1 MLCCSCGKKQ
11 EKKLAKKGEKNLANR
26 HKTIGGFCDYRG
38 EYRRGY
44 TMSTGGAAMTTGMG
58 IVFLILAVSG
68 LVRLVID
75 VIEIRDR
82 LKS

>member
-1 MLCCSCGKKQ
+1 MP
-11 EKKLAKKGEKNLANR
+11 
-26 HKTIGGFCDYRG
+26 
-38 EYRRGY
+38 
-44 TMSTGGAAMTTGMG
+44 TGGAEMTTGMG
-58 IVFLILAVSG
+58 IVFLILAMSG